1 MSEMG
6 LNDVWIEIVGG
17 VYELNELKNDQRGAA
32 ALLNSIISN
41 LDL

>member
-1 MSEMG
+1 M
-6 LNDVWIEIVGG
+6 NDVRSEIVGG
-17 VYELNELKNDQRGAA
+17 VYELNELKNNQRGAA

>member
-1 MSEMG
+1 M
-6 LNDVWIEIVGG
+6 GG
-17 VYELNELKNDQRGAA
+17 VYELNELKINQRGAA

>member
-6 LNDVWIEIVGG
+6 LNDVRIEIVGG
-17 VYELNELKNDQRGAA
+17 VYELNELKNNQRGAA